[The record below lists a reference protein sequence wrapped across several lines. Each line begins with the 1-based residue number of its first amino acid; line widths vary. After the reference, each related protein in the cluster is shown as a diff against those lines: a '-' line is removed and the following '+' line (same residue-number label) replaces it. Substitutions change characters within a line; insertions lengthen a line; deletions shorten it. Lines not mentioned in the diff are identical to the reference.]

1 MVNKTA
7 AVIQKAVAR
16 DAAVYANAIKD
27 AFSKDNHLIKSHL
40 KQAFK
45 RRSRKL
51 FLQKTFHH

>member
-40 KQAFK
+40 KAGIQETA
-45 RRSRKL
+45 S
-51 FLQKTFHH
+51 

>member
-40 KQAFK
+40 KAGI
-45 RRSRKL
+45 
-51 FLQKTFHH
+51 QKTVS